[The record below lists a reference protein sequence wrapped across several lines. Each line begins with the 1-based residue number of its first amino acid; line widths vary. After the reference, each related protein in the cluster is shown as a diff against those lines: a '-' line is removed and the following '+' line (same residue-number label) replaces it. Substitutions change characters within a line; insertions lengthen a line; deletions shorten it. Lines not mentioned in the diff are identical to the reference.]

1 MKTVKFTS
9 VLADLIL
16 KGEKTST
23 WRLFDDKDLQIGD
36 KLVFQVKETGVDFAN
51 AEILDIKEK
60 KLVDITEEDSVGH
73 EPFRSK
79 EEMLET
85 YKKYYGD
92 EVTLDTIVKMISFN
106 LCPNLEPKKLLKN

>member
-1 MKTVKFTS
+1 MKTVKFIS
-9 VLADLIL
+9 VLADLIQ

-51 AEILDIKEK
+51 AEIVEVKEK
-60 KLVDITEEDSVGH
+60 RFGDITADDQIGH
-73 EPFRSK
+73 ESFINQ
-79 EEMLET
+79 EEMLKT

-92 EVTLDTIVKMISFN
+92 RVTLDTVVKIIDF
-106 LCPNLEPKKLLKN
+106 KII